1 MNYYEPFSNFEIIA
15 KKSYIKDRADGG
27 KFTIVTIKAPTGEK
41 YSGTAI
47 INPED
52 IDYFRPLT
60 GYRIAEN
67 RAYIKYLKERVKK
80 LAWHKYILNY
90 LLTKDN
96 AFKTG
101 TVYSN
106 REQRDINHKVI
117 ELSKEIKEG
126 KKKILSG
133 YKLIDSII
141 NERWKV
147 IDKIEARAEKNQ
159 KRQEIVD
166 AIRAGQNS

>member
-1 MNYYEPFSNFEIIA
+1 MNYYEPFANFEVIA
-15 KKSYIKDRADGG
+15 NKSYIKDRADGG

-52 IDYFRPLT
+52 MDHFRPLT

-67 RAYIKYLKERVKK
+67 RAYIKYLKDRLMKIK
-80 LAWHKYILNY
+80 YHKWVLNY
-90 LLTKDN
+90 LQVKDT
-96 AFKTG
+96 AKSG
-101 TVYSN
+101 SVYSN
-106 REQRDINHKVI
+106 REQRDINHKII
-117 ELSKEIKEG
+117 EMSKEIKDI
-126 KKKILSG
+126 KRKILNT
-133 YKLIDSII
+133 YKLIDDIVA
-141 NERWKV
+141 ERWKV

-159 KRQEIVD
+159 KRQELVD

>member
-1 MNYYEPFSNFEIIA
+1 MNYYEPFSNFEVIA
-15 KKSYIKDRADGG
+15 NKSYIKDRADGG

-47 INPED
+47 IKPED

-67 RAYIKYLKERVKK
+67 RAYIKYLKDRLTKIK
-80 LAWHKYILNY
+80 YHKWLLNY
-90 LLTKDN
+90 LQVKDT
-96 AFKTG
+96 AKSG
-101 TVYSN
+101 SVYSN
-106 REQRDINHKVI
+106 REQRDMNHKVI
-117 ELSKEIKEG
+117 EMSKEVKDIKRR
-126 KKKILSG
+126 ILET
-133 YKLIDSII
+133 YRLINTMI